1 MLVNREVILA
11 KTEVTYGVDAVPV
24 EGLDAMLVENISW
37 SNEGLR
43 LNERPAVRASLGQL
57 RQVFGGTLRTI
68 TFDVEMKGSG
78 VAPATAATPPEF
90 APMLR
95 ACALTETINALTD
108 VQYAPESDPALQ
120 ESITIYYFQ
129 DGIRYDLLGCRGN
142 VSFNF
147 ETGALPK
154 MSFTFTGHLVGP
166 ADVALATPVVLA
178 VVPVALISAVF
189 SIGGF
194 AALINAVS
202 LDMANTLAFPP
213 DMAASDG
220 YSEVVITAR
229 DPNGSYD
236 PEAELIAVDDPAADL
251 EAGSVLAVSVGP
263 IGIVPGNIIDF
274 DAPAVSYRDQSPG
287 DRDGIRTYEIP
298 FGAAEVALDDE
309 ILLIFT

>member
-11 KTEVTYGVDAVPV
+11 KTEVAYGVDSVPV
-24 EGLDAMLVENISW
+24 EGTDAMLIENISW

-57 RQVFGGTLRTI
+57 KQVFGGTLRTI

-78 VAPATAATPPEF
+78 VDPSSSATPPEF
-90 APMLR
+90 APLLR
-95 ACALTETINALTD
+95 ACGLTETIT
-108 VQYAPESDPALQ
+108 VSTSVGYAPESDPALQ

-166 ADVALATPVVLA
+166 TDVALVTPVVLS
-178 VVPVALISAVF
+178 VVPVALIATIF
-189 SIGGF
+189 TIDGF

-202 LDMANTLAFPP
+202 LDLSNTLAFPP

-220 YSEVVITAR
+220 YSEVQITSR

-236 PEAELIAVDDPAADL
+236 PEAELVAVDNPASDL

-263 IGIVPGNIIDF
+263 IGTVAGNIIDF
-274 DAPAVSYRDQSPG
+274 DAPAVTYRDQSPG

-309 ILLIFT
+309 IALIFT